1 MRHSKVEI
9 VENINVGDRKIL
21 KYISIIGAILVI
33 LLFYFNQH
41 NILVDKVNS
50 IKNVHSIIYGLFI
63 MITIALIIS
72 ILKNNYKL
80 ERLFLMIIIPI
91 GLIYTLLIP
100 PGIVPDEW
108 VHMYSAF
115 SLSSQIMQKE
125 TNDQVTMKVEE
136 YELYSRQVT
145 IPDDGYYDY
154 VYNNIFSISDNNE
167 YMNIEVD
174 SVSFGQIFA
183 YFPTTIGVTFA
194 RILNLGGVITAYV
207 GRLFNFIYY
216 TIITY
221 FALKKIPFG
230 KLLLFVV
237 TMLPM
242 ACHQMFSLSY
252 DAVLNA
258 TSFFCIAYG
267 MFFVYQSDKIEK
279 KDIAFYSLGSL
290 ILLTVKGSA
299 YAFILVIPILAKYFN
314 PNGYE
319 IAKRTKIIIFIIVIT
334 CIVLLNFR
342 SFISTGTTSSL
353 GTVSGE
359 NLVPWS
365 GTPSYT
371 LSSLLTDIPGTI
383 MLFINTF
390 IEKGVWY
397 INTAIGSELG
407 WLNILMPTW
416 TINVWIGLLIISSF
430 SEKSNNE
437 VFTYEHKLLYFLI
450 AAAVILVVM
459 LAMALA
465 WTPAGYQWIEGVQG
479 RYYIPIIYLLLIW
492 LQNTKIYLHDKIV
505 KIVTIIIPIMAMISI
520 YNLIPLVL

>member
-1 MRHSKVEI
+1 MRHSKTEI
-9 VENINVGDRKIL
+9 VENINVGNRKIQV
-21 KYISIIGAILVI
+21 YISVVSAILVI
-33 LLFYFNQH
+33 LLFYFNQR
-41 NILVDKVNS
+41 NILDRTNS
-50 IKNVHSIIYGLFI
+50 IRNVHSIIYGLF
-63 MITIALIIS
+63 TVIAVILIIS
-72 ILKNNYKL
+72 ILKNNYKI
-80 ERLFLMIIIPI
+80 ERLFLMVIIPI

-108 VHMYSAF
+108 THMHCTF
-115 SLSSQIMQKE
+115 SLSSQLMQKE
-125 TNDQVTMKVEE
+125 TNNQITMRVEE
-136 YELYSRQVT
+136 YELYSKQVT
-145 IPDDGYYDY
+145 VPNIDYYDY
-154 VYNNIFSISDNNE
+154 VYNNLFSIGENNE

-174 SVSFGQIFA
+174 SVSFKQFLA
-183 YFPTTIGVTFA
+183 YFPTIIGVIIA
-194 RILNLGGVITAYV
+194 RLLNLGAVTTVYM

-216 TIITY
+216 IIVTY

-230 KLLLFVV
+230 KLLLFAV

-242 ACHQMFSLSY
+242 TCHQMFSLSY

-267 MFFVYQSDKIEK
+267 MYFVYQSDKVEK
-279 KDIAFYSLGSL
+279 KDILLYALGGL

-319 IAKRTKIIIFIIVIT
+319 IAKRTKVIIFLIVIT

-342 SFISTGTTSSL
+342 SFISSGTTTPLAS
-353 GTVSGE
+353 VSGE

-371 LSSLLTDIPGTI
+371 LSLLLSDIPGTI
-383 MLFINTF
+383 ILFINTF
-390 IEKGVWY
+390 IEKGLWY

-407 WLNILMPTW
+407 WFNILMPMW
-416 TINVWIGLLIISSF
+416 VVNIWIGLLIASSF

-437 VFTYEHKLLYFLI
+437 VFTYEHKVLYFLI
-450 AAAVILVVM
+450 AVAIILVVM

-465 WTPAGYQWIEGVQG
+465 WTPAGYRWIEGVQG

-492 LQNTKIYLHDKIV
+492 LQNTKIYLRDKTV
-505 KIVTIIIPIMAMISI
+505 KITIISIPIMAMISI
-520 YNLIPLVL
+520 YNLIPLVF